1 MDKEDIMR
9 RKFIAAALVIVM
21 LACCV
26 AVLAACND
34 DKAVEKTEIVYLGD
48 SIAEGILGASPLGL
62 RHEYAYANVLGRR
75 NDLTYYNHSVSGH
88 LTKDLRAILENE
100 DLDYDMARG
109 LLLHVSEADIIHVSI
124 LGNDLLQSMNMNAV
138 VLEAAQDKYDIING
152 IAATASE
159 NIAVIVD
166 RLKELNPDALIIF
179 QNVYNPLS
187 EKSTL
192 VDKPTRAT
200 LSAEYGIE
208 EGDLRELGS
217 GILDRL
223 NGVLDNYLKDHPDA
237 FVIADARSEFDR
249 IFEEDYER
257 GKGLIYP
264 DYIHPSNE
272 GHAVLADLTQGIL
285 EERGL
290 VDGKKAIAEY
300 KTMRKNVLTNYF
312 AESGADIAAAT
323 AAIDAAADCAAVTK
337 AFFAATKGFTPAYN
351 EIDSSYAQQSVRTVD
366 RDMDFEVRWGDSSIW
381 EGADIDVIS
390 LASGYADKDKTGVI
404 LRTDGTMQIKLVVDA
419 SKLNGL
425 LNNIGGGSALAGL
438 LAGIGFDMSS
448 FVTSYLEPIM
458 PGFSFDEDKILGSL
472 QNAYDSLGV
481 RFVSD
486 GDTDA
491 FVKDIA
497 RLLSE
502 GVADDDFAIPDGF
515 GIVVESKY
523 TLREVTYPDG
533 TTYTGVY
540 LIPSDPDTQ
549 PYLVLS
555 LYKDEGGWQWLNCM
569 VDFIKLD
576 LNLCERY

>member
-1 MDKEDIMR
+1 MR

-124 LGNDLLQSMNMNAV
+124 LGNDLLQSMNMNDV

-192 VDKPTRAT
+192 VDELTRAT

-208 EGDLRELGS
+208 EGDLRDLGS

-312 AESGADIAAAT
+312 AESGADVAAAT

-390 LASGYADKDKTGVI
+390 LASGYADKEKTGVI

-419 SKLNGL
+419 PKLNGL

-438 LAGIGFDMSS
+438 LAGIGLDMSS

-491 FVKDIA
+491 FIKDLA

>member
-1 MDKEDIMR
+1 MR

-124 LGNDLLQSMNMNAV
+124 LGNDLLQSMNMNDV

-192 VDKPTRAT
+192 VNEPTRAT
-200 LSAEYGIE
+200 LSAEYRIE

-381 EGADIDVIS
+381 EGAGIDVIS

-438 LAGIGFDMSS
+438 LAGIGLDMSS

-472 QNAYDSLGV
+472 QNAYDSLSV

>member
-1 MDKEDIMR
+1 MR
-9 RKFIAAALVIVM
+9 RKFIAAVLVIVM

-192 VDKPTRAT
+192 VDEPTRAT
-200 LSAEYGIE
+200 LSAEYRIE

-438 LAGIGFDMSS
+438 LAGIGLDMSS

-491 FVKDIA
+491 FVKDLA

>member
-1 MDKEDIMR
+1 MR
-9 RKFIAAALVIVM
+9 RKFIAAVLVIVM
-21 LACCV
+21 LACCL

-192 VDKPTRAT
+192 VDEPTRAT
-200 LSAEYGIE
+200 LSAEYRIE

-223 NGVLDNYLKDHPDA
+223 NGVLDNYLKEHPDA

-438 LAGIGFDMSS
+438 LAGIGLDMSS

-491 FVKDIA
+491 FVKDLA

>member
-1 MDKEDIMR
+1 MR
-9 RKFIAAALVIVM
+9 RKFIAAVLVIVM

-192 VDKPTRAT
+192 VDEPTRAT

-208 EGDLRELGS
+208 EGDLRDLGS

-381 EGADIDVIS
+381 EGAGIDVIS

-438 LAGIGFDMSS
+438 LAGIGLDMSS

>member
-1 MDKEDIMR
+1 MR
-9 RKFIAAALVIVM
+9 RKFIAAVLVIVM

-100 DLDYDMARG
+100 DIDYDMARG

-192 VDKPTRAT
+192 VDEPTRAT

-208 EGDLRELGS
+208 EGDLRDLGS

-272 GHAVLADLTQGIL
+272 GHAVLADLAQGIL

-438 LAGIGFDMSS
+438 LAGLGLDMSS

-491 FVKDIA
+491 FVKDLA

>member
-1 MDKEDIMR
+1 MR
-9 RKFIAAALVIVM
+9 RKFIAAVLVIVM

-124 LGNDLLQSMNMNAV
+124 LGNDLLQSMNMNDV

-192 VDKPTRAT
+192 VDGPTRAT

-381 EGADIDVIS
+381 EGAGIDVIS

-419 SKLNGL
+419 SQLNGL

-438 LAGIGFDMSS
+438 LAGIGLDMSS

-491 FVKDIA
+491 FVKDLA

>member
-1 MDKEDIMR
+1 MR
-9 RKFIAAALVIVM
+9 RKFIAAVLVIVM

-192 VDKPTRAT
+192 VDAPTRAT
-200 LSAEYGIE
+200 LSAEYVIE

-237 FVIADARSEFDR
+237 FIIADARSEFDR

-438 LAGIGFDMSS
+438 LAGIGLDMSS

>member
-1 MDKEDIMR
+1 MR
-9 RKFIAAALVIVM
+9 RKFIAAVLVIVM

-192 VDKPTRAT
+192 VDAPTRAT
-200 LSAEYGIE
+200 LSAEYVIE

-223 NGVLDNYLKDHPDA
+223 NGVLDNYLKDHPGA

-438 LAGIGFDMSS
+438 LAGIGLDMSS

-491 FVKDIA
+491 FVKDLA

>member
-1 MDKEDIMR
+1 MR
-9 RKFIAAALVIVM
+9 RKFIAAVLVIVM

-100 DLDYDMARG
+100 DIDYDMARG

-192 VDKPTRAT
+192 VDEPTRAT

-272 GHAVLADLTQGIL
+272 GHAVLADLAQGIL

-438 LAGIGFDMSS
+438 LAGLGLDMSS

-491 FVKDIA
+491 FIKDLA

-523 TLREVTYPDG
+523 TLCEVTYPDG

>member
-1 MDKEDIMR
+1 MR
-9 RKFIAAALVIVM
+9 RKFIAAVLVIVM

-138 VLEAAQDKYDIING
+138 VLEAAQDKHDIING

-192 VDKPTRAT
+192 VDEPTRAT

-208 EGDLRELGS
+208 EGGLRELGS

-312 AESGADIAAAT
+312 AESGADVAAAT

-438 LAGIGFDMSS
+438 LAGIGLDMSS

-491 FVKDIA
+491 FVKDLA

>member
-1 MDKEDIMR
+1 MR
-9 RKFIAAALVIVM
+9 RKFIAAVLVIVM

-62 RHEYAYANVLGRR
+62 RHEYAYANVIGRR

-192 VDKPTRAT
+192 VDEPTRAT

-337 AFFAATKGFTPAYN
+337 AFFAATKGLTPAYN

-491 FVKDIA
+491 FVKDLA

>member
-1 MDKEDIMR
+1 MR
-9 RKFIAAALVIVM
+9 RKFIAAVLVIVM
-21 LACCV
+21 LACCA

-192 VDKPTRAT
+192 VDEPTRAT

-272 GHAVLADLTQGIL
+272 GHAVLADLAQGIL

-323 AAIDAAADCAAVTK
+323 EAIDAAADCAAVTK
-337 AFFAATKGFTPAYN
+337 AFFAATKGFTPAYH

-366 RDMDFEVRWGDSSIW
+366 RDMDFEVRWGYSSIW
-381 EGADIDVIS
+381 NLPEEVMSIVQNVVDQ
-390 LASGYADKDKTGVI
+390 DKTGVV
-404 LRTDGTMQIKLVVDA
+404 LRHDGTMQIKLVVDA
-419 SKLNGL
+419 TRANALLDLPELIGSLGL
-425 LNNIGGGSALAGL
+425 DI
-438 LAGIGFDMSS
+438 SS
-448 FVTSYLEPIM
+448 FTKAYLEPIM

-491 FVKDIA
+491 FIKDLA

>member
-1 MDKEDIMR
+1 MR
-9 RKFIAAALVIVM
+9 RKFIAAVLVIVM

-192 VDKPTRAT
+192 VDEPTRAT

-272 GHAVLADLTQGIL
+272 GHAVLADLAQGIL

-323 AAIDAAADCAAVTK
+323 AALDAEADCAAGTQ

-438 LAGIGFDMSS
+438 LAGIGLDMSS

-491 FVKDIA
+491 FVKDLA

>member
-1 MDKEDIMR
+1 MR
-9 RKFIAAALVIVM
+9 RKFIAAVLVIVM

-192 VDKPTRAT
+192 VDEPTRAT

-438 LAGIGFDMSS
+438 LAGLGLDMSS

-491 FVKDIA
+491 FVKDLA

>member
-1 MDKEDIMR
+1 MR
-9 RKFIAAALVIVM
+9 RKFIAAVLVIVM

-109 LLLHVSEADIIHVSI
+109 LLLHVSEADISHVSI

-192 VDKPTRAT
+192 VDEPTRAT

-208 EGDLRELGS
+208 EGDLRDLGS

-419 SKLNGL
+419 PKLNGL

-491 FVKDIA
+491 FVKDLA

>member
-1 MDKEDIMR
+1 MR
-9 RKFIAAALVIVM
+9 RKFIAAVLVIVM

-159 NIAVIVD
+159 NIAAIVD

-192 VDKPTRAT
+192 VDEPTRAT

-208 EGDLRELGS
+208 EGDLRDLGS

-366 RDMDFEVRWGDSSIW
+366 RDMNFEVRWGDSSIW

-438 LAGIGFDMSS
+438 LAGIGLDMSS

-491 FVKDIA
+491 FVKDLA

>member
-1 MDKEDIMR
+1 MR
-9 RKFIAAALVIVM
+9 RKFIAAVLVIVM

-192 VDKPTRAT
+192 VDGPTRAT
-200 LSAEYGIE
+200 LSAKYRIE

-438 LAGIGFDMSS
+438 LAGIGLDMSS
-448 FVTSYLEPIM
+448 FVASYLEPIM

>member
-1 MDKEDIMR
+1 MR
-9 RKFIAAALVIVM
+9 RKFIAAVLVIVM

-192 VDKPTRAT
+192 VDEPTRAT

-381 EGADIDVIS
+381 EGAGIDVIS

-438 LAGIGFDMSS
+438 LAGIGLDMSS

-491 FVKDIA
+491 FVKDLA

>member
-1 MDKEDIMR
+1 MR
-9 RKFIAAALVIVM
+9 RKFIAAVLVIVM

-62 RHEYAYANVLGRR
+62 RHEYAYANVIGRR

-192 VDKPTRAT
+192 VDEPTRAT
-200 LSAEYGIE
+200 LSAEYRIE

-438 LAGIGFDMSS
+438 LAGLGLDMSS

-491 FVKDIA
+491 FVKDLA

>member
-1 MDKEDIMR
+1 MR
-9 RKFIAAALVIVM
+9 RKFIAAVLVIVM

-192 VDKPTRAT
+192 VNEPTRAT
-200 LSAEYGIE
+200 LSAEYRIE
-208 EGDLRELGS
+208 EGDLRDLGS

-223 NGVLDNYLKDHPDA
+223 NGVLDNYLKDHPGA

-425 LNNIGGGSALAGL
+425 LNNIGGGSAIAGL
-438 LAGIGFDMSS
+438 LAGLGLDMSS

>member
-1 MDKEDIMR
+1 MR
-9 RKFIAAALVIVM
+9 RKFIAAVLVIVM

-100 DLDYDMARG
+100 DIDYDMARG

-192 VDKPTRAT
+192 VDEPTRAT

-208 EGDLRELGS
+208 EGDLRDLGS

-381 EGADIDVIS
+381 EGAGIDVIS
-390 LASGYADKDKTGVI
+390 LASGYADKEKTGVI

-438 LAGIGFDMSS
+438 LAGLGLDMSS

-491 FVKDIA
+491 FIKDLA

>member
-1 MDKEDIMR
+1 MR
-9 RKFIAAALVIVM
+9 RKFIAAVLVIVM

-62 RHEYAYANVLGRR
+62 RHEYAYANVIGRR

-192 VDKPTRAT
+192 VDEPTRAT
-200 LSAEYGIE
+200 LSAEYRIE

-438 LAGIGFDMSS
+438 LAGIGLDMSS

-491 FVKDIA
+491 FVKDLA

>member
-1 MDKEDIMR
+1 MR
-9 RKFIAAALVIVM
+9 RKFIAAVLVIVM

-62 RHEYAYANVLGRR
+62 RHEYAYANVIGRR

-192 VDKPTRAT
+192 VDAPTRAT
-200 LSAEYGIE
+200 LSAEYRIE

-223 NGVLDNYLKDHPDA
+223 NGVLDNYLKDHPGA

-381 EGADIDVIS
+381 EGAGIDVIA

-419 SKLNGL
+419 SQLNGL

-438 LAGIGFDMSS
+438 LAGIGLDMSS

-491 FVKDIA
+491 FIKDLA

>member
-1 MDKEDIMR
+1 MR
-9 RKFIAAALVIVM
+9 RKFIAAVLVIVM

-200 LSAEYGIE
+200 LYAEYRIE

-272 GHAVLADLTQGIL
+272 GHAVLADLAQGIL

-438 LAGIGFDMSS
+438 LAGLGLDMSS

-491 FVKDIA
+491 FIKDLA

>member
-1 MDKEDIMR
+1 MR
-9 RKFIAAALVIVM
+9 RKFIAAVLVIVM

-192 VDKPTRAT
+192 VDEPTRAT

-223 NGVLDNYLKDHPDA
+223 NGVLDNYLKEHPDA

-438 LAGIGFDMSS
+438 LAGIGLDMSS
-448 FVTSYLEPIM
+448 FVASYLEPIM

>member
-1 MDKEDIMR
+1 MR
-9 RKFIAAALVIVM
+9 RKFIAAVLVIVM

-62 RHEYAYANVLGRR
+62 RHEYAYANVIGRR

-192 VDKPTRAT
+192 VDEPTRAT

-390 LASGYADKDKTGVI
+390 LASGYADKNKTGVI

>member
-1 MDKEDIMR
+1 MR
-9 RKFIAAALVIVM
+9 RKFIAAVLVIVM

-200 LSAEYGIE
+200 LSAEYRIE

-223 NGVLDNYLKDHPDA
+223 NGVLDNYLKEHPDA

-438 LAGIGFDMSS
+438 LAGLGFDMSS

>member
-1 MDKEDIMR
+1 MR
-9 RKFIAAALVIVM
+9 RKFIAAVLVIVM

-192 VDKPTRAT
+192 VDEPTRAM

-272 GHAVLADLTQGIL
+272 GHAVLADLAQGIL

-438 LAGIGFDMSS
+438 LAGIGLDMSS

-491 FVKDIA
+491 FIKDLA

>member
-1 MDKEDIMR
+1 MR
-9 RKFIAAALVIVM
+9 RKFIAAVLVIVM

-48 SIAEGILGASPLGL
+48 SIAEGILGASPIGL

-192 VDKPTRAT
+192 VNEPTRAT
-200 LSAEYGIE
+200 LSAEYRIE
-208 EGDLRELGS
+208 EGDLRDLGS

-300 KTMRKNVLTNYF
+300 KTMRKNALTNYF

-381 EGADIDVIS
+381 EGAGIDVIS

-419 SKLNGL
+419 SQLNGL

-438 LAGIGFDMSS
+438 IAGIGLDMSS

-458 PGFSFDEDKILGSL
+458 PGFSFDEDKVLGSL
-472 QNAYDSLGV
+472 QNAYDSLGI

-491 FVKDIA
+491 FIKDLA

>member
-1 MDKEDIMR
+1 MR
-9 RKFIAAALVIVM
+9 RKFIAAVLVIVM

-192 VDKPTRAT
+192 VDAPTRAT
-200 LSAEYGIE
+200 LSAEYVIE

-312 AESGADIAAAT
+312 AESGADVAAAT

-425 LNNIGGGSALAGL
+425 LNNIGGGSAIAGL
-438 LAGIGFDMSS
+438 LAGLGLDMSS

>member
-1 MDKEDIMR
+1 MR
-9 RKFIAAALVIVM
+9 RKFIAAVLVIVM

-62 RHEYAYANVLGRR
+62 RHEYAYANVIGRR

-109 LLLHVSEADIIHVSI
+109 LLLHVSEAAIIHVSI

-192 VDKPTRAT
+192 VDEPTRAT

>member
-1 MDKEDIMR
+1 MR
-9 RKFIAAALVIVM
+9 RKFIAAVLVIVM

-192 VDKPTRAT
+192 VDEPTRAT
-200 LSAEYGIE
+200 LSAEYRIE

-223 NGVLDNYLKDHPDA
+223 NGVLDNYLKEHPDA

-366 RDMDFEVRWGDSSIW
+366 RDMNFEVRWGDSSIW

-438 LAGIGFDMSS
+438 LAGIGLDMSS

-491 FVKDIA
+491 FVKDLA

>member
-1 MDKEDIMR
+1 MR
-9 RKFIAAALVIVM
+9 RKFIAAVLVIVM

-192 VDKPTRAT
+192 VDEPTRAT

-208 EGDLRELGS
+208 EGDLRDLGS

-272 GHAVLADLTQGIL
+272 GHAVLADLAQGIL

-491 FVKDIA
+491 FIKDLA

>member
-1 MDKEDIMR
+1 MR
-9 RKFIAAALVIVM
+9 RKFIAAVLVIVM

-124 LGNDLLQSMNMNAV
+124 LGNDLLQSMNMNDV
-138 VLEAAQDKYDIING
+138 VLEAAQGKYDIING

-192 VDKPTRAT
+192 VDEPTRAT
-200 LSAEYGIE
+200 LSAEYVIE

-312 AESGADIAAAT
+312 AESGADVAAAT

-381 EGADIDVIS
+381 EGAGIDVIS

-419 SKLNGL
+419 SQLNGL

-438 LAGIGFDMSS
+438 LAGIGLDMSS

-491 FVKDIA
+491 FVKDLA

>member
-1 MDKEDIMR
+1 MR
-9 RKFIAAALVIVM
+9 RKFIAAVLVIVM

-192 VDKPTRAT
+192 VDEPTRAT

-272 GHAVLADLTQGIL
+272 GHAVLADLAQGIL

-438 LAGIGFDMSS
+438 LAGIGLDMSS
-448 FVTSYLEPIM
+448 FVASYLEPIM

-491 FVKDIA
+491 FIKDLA

>member
-1 MDKEDIMR
+1 MR
-9 RKFIAAALVIVM
+9 RKFIAAVLVIVM

-192 VDKPTRAT
+192 VDEPTRAT

-272 GHAVLADLTQGIL
+272 GHAVLADLAQGIL

-323 AAIDAAADCAAVTK
+323 EAIDAAADCAAVTK

-438 LAGIGFDMSS
+438 LAGLGLDMSS

-491 FVKDIA
+491 FIKDLA

>member
-1 MDKEDIMR
+1 MR
-9 RKFIAAALVIVM
+9 RKFIAAVLVIVM

-192 VDKPTRAT
+192 VDEPTRAT

-312 AESGADIAAAT
+312 AESGADVAAAT

-381 EGADIDVIS
+381 EGAGIDVIS

-404 LRTDGTMQIKLVVDA
+404 LRTDGTMQLKLVVDA
-419 SKLNGL
+419 SQLNGL

-438 LAGIGFDMSS
+438 LAGIGLDMSS

-491 FVKDIA
+491 FVKDLA

>member
-1 MDKEDIMR
+1 MR
-9 RKFIAAALVIVM
+9 RKFIAAVLVIVM

-192 VDKPTRAT
+192 VDEPTRAT

-438 LAGIGFDMSS
+438 LAGIGLDMSS

-491 FVKDIA
+491 FVKDLA

-523 TLREVTYPDG
+523 ALREVTYPDG

>member
-1 MDKEDIMR
+1 MR
-9 RKFIAAALVIVM
+9 RKFIAAVLVIVM

-26 AVLAACND
+26 AVLSACND

-192 VDKPTRAT
+192 VDEPTRAT

-272 GHAVLADLTQGIL
+272 GHAVLADLAQGIL

-438 LAGIGFDMSS
+438 LAGLGLDMSS

-486 GDTDA
+486 GDTDV
-491 FVKDIA
+491 FIKDLA